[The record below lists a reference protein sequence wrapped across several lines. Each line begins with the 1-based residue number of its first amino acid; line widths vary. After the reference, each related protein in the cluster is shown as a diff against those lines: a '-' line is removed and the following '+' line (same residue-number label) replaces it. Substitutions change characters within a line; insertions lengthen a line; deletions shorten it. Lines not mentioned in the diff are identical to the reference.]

1 MSISCHLEPRH
12 AELPCVALLILHSA
26 QTVYTEYVSS
36 GETLGFIRLF
46 YPVVVGMQGKC
57 HQLTIYFIVT
67 EHFILFPAVM
77 KPDRC
82 D

>member
-1 MSISCHLEPRH
+1 MSSSCHLEPAH

-26 QTVYTEYVSS
+26 HTVYTKYVSS
-36 GETLGFIRLF
+36 DKTLGFIGLF

-57 HQLTIYFIVT
+57 HQLTMYFIVT

-77 KPDRC
+77 KSDRC